1 MSTSDPASYVRGP
14 IGDREVRSVLRSLDA
29 ERFEDEENGHYP
41 DASEVGQF
49 AFLWWISGLPK
60 AAAEFEEVA
69 RHLRLA
75 SRRIDPGPWLGP
87 KIVKSTCAECAEVL
101 ADIFAMSQR
110 DGVQA
115 HVDWGRVSERLD
127 PDGFP
132 SMGGQL
138 PVPPVIAASM
148 AAFSPANW
156 LGAPM
161 SSPPMLD
168 VGTPDRRT
176 FWIGRSH
183 LIARIGSIVTSDAEV
198 LVSSDDTTLRMG
210 GGVSGA
216 IRAAADEVA
225 LFAEIEKVRLGP
237 EPELGSVVVTA
248 APGLRAR
255 YLFHAITLNLSER
268 SRARGAR
275 FPLNDAEMTGLIVRR
290 GVARSL
296 ELLETFGC
304 RSIAFPV
311 LGTGAARIPYET
323 AIAEMVE
330 TLSSFLLQSELSLTV
345 EVVLRNRYQDITD
358 QQLFQMFVHAM
369 EARVGVTVRERGPDF
384 EVTPWPFEVASELRI
399 GAGKAASEPRR
410 RQSLVRLISELD
422 ARRDTLEREQLGL
435 IVAKEPIDPA
445 RLDAVTSQ
453 LHALRDRR
461 AKFEREF
468 LGPPNRPGRGEI
480 FLSSTYRDL
489 HRQRSVAETVIG
501 KAGMRLVDEPR
512 RGTAPVIPRA
522 MMLREIDR
530 ADAYVGILGWRYGS
544 RDPATGLAYTELEYS
559 HAVGQGK
566 PILIMLADAEAS
578 FSAADLDTD
587 ADAFARI
594 RTFRDRVC
602 EAHEVVRFG
611 NDAQLQAGLRRG
623 LDAFEL

>member
-1 MSTSDPASYVRGP
+1 MSTSDSASYMRGP
-14 IGDREVRSVLRSLDA
+14 IGDREVRRVLRSLDT
-29 ERFEDEENGHYP
+29 ERFEDEDRGHYP

-49 AFLWWISGLPK
+49 AFLWWVKGLPE
-60 AAAEFEEVA
+60 AAREFDEVA

-75 SRRIDPGPWLGP
+75 GRRGDPGPVRGP
-87 KIVKSTCAECAEVL
+87 QIVKATCAECADVME
-101 ADIFAMSQR
+101 DIFGLAWR
-110 DGVQA
+110 DGVPA
-115 HVDWGRVSERLD
+115 HGDRGVVAASPPPGI
-127 PDGFP
+127 FP
-132 SMGGQL
+132 AVETLM
-138 PVPPVIAASM
+138 PPVMSSQRI
-148 AAFSPANW
+148 AFSPVQW

-161 SSPPMLD
+161 SSPPIAD

-183 LIARIGSIVTSDAEV
+183 LIARIGSIVTSEAEV

-216 IRAAADEVA
+216 IRAEADEPA
-225 LFAEIEKVRLGP
+225 LMAEIEKVRQGP

-255 YLFHAITLNLSER
+255 YLFHAITLNLGDR
-268 SRARGAR
+268 SLARGSR
-275 FPLNDAEMTGLIVRR
+275 FPLNDAEVTGLIVRR

-296 ELLETFGC
+296 ELLATFGC

-311 LGTGAARIPYET
+311 LGTGAARIPYEV

-330 TLSSFLLQSELSLTV
+330 TLSSHLLRSHASLAV
-345 EVVLRNRYQDITD
+345 EVVLRNRYQNISDE
-358 QQLFQMFVHAM
+358 QLFQMFVHAM
-369 EARVGVTVRERGPDF
+369 KAHIGVTVQVRGLDF
-384 EVTPWPFEVASELRI
+384 DVTPWPFEVASEVRI
-399 GAGKAASEPRR
+399 GAGQVASEPRR

-422 ARRDTLEREQLGL
+422 ARRGALEREQLGL

-461 AKFEREF
+461 ARFEREF
-468 LGPPNRPGRGEI
+468 LGPPSKPGRGEV

-489 HRQRSVAETVIG
+489 RRQRSVAESVIG
-501 KAGMRLVDEPR
+501 KAGLRLVDEPR

-530 ADAYVGILGWRYGS
+530 ADAYVGILGWRYGT

-566 PILIMLADAEAS
+566 PTLIMLADSESS
-578 FSAADLDTD
+578 FSVADLDTD

-594 RTFRDRVC
+594 RAFRDRVS
-602 EAHEVVRFG
+602 EAHEVVRFR
-611 NDAQLQAGLRRG
+611 NDGELQAGLRRG
-623 LDAFEL
+623 LAAFAL

>member
-1 MSTSDPASYVRGP
+1 MSTSDPASYLRDP
-14 IGDREVRSVLRSLDA
+14 IGDREVRRVLSSLDA
-29 ERFEDEENGHYP
+29 ERFEDEDSGHYP

-60 AAAEFEEVA
+60 AVAEFAEVA
-69 RHLRLA
+69 RHLRL
-75 SRRIDPGPWLGP
+75 SGRRHDPGPRLGTQ
-87 KIVKSTCAECAEVL
+87 IVKTTCAECADVL
-101 ADIFAMSQR
+101 DVIFAMSWR

-115 HVDWGRVSERLD
+115 HGDWGRVSEPLHPDFD
-127 PDGFP
+127 P
-132 SMGGQL
+132 SL
-138 PVPPVIAASM
+138 AAQMRVSTAM
-148 AAFSPANW
+148 VAKTVELSTDQW
-156 LGAPM
+156 LGAPL
-161 SSPPMLD
+161 SFSPMLG

-183 LIARIGSIVTSDAEV
+183 LIARIGNIVTSDAEV
-198 LVSSDDTTLRMG
+198 LVSSDDSTLRMG

-216 IRAAADEVA
+216 IRAESDEVA

-255 YLFHAITLNLSER
+255 YLFHAITLNLRER

-275 FPLNDAEMTGLIVRR
+275 FPLNDAEVTGLIVRR

-330 TLSSFLLQSELSLTV
+330 TLSSYLLHSHASLTV
-345 EVVLRNRYQDITD
+345 EVVLHDRYHNISDE
-358 QQLFQMFVHAM
+358 QLFQMFVHAM
-369 EARVGVTVRERGPDF
+369 EAHIGVTVEARGANF
-384 EVTPWPFEVASELRI
+384 EVMPWPFAVASEVRI
-399 GAGKAASEPRR
+399 GAGQVASEPRR

-422 ARRDTLEREQLGL
+422 ARRETLEREQLGL

-468 LGPPNRPGRGEI
+468 LGPPSRPGRGEV

-489 HRQRSVAETVIG
+489 HRQRSVAESVIG

-566 PILIMLADAEAS
+566 PTLIMLADGDAS
-578 FSAADLDTD
+578 FSVADLDTD

-594 RTFRDRVC
+594 RAFRDRVS

-623 LDAFEL
+623 LASFAL

>member
-1 MSTSDPASYVRGP
+1 MSTSDPASYMRGP
-14 IGDREVRSVLRSLDA
+14 IGDREVRIVLRSLDA
-29 ERFEDEENGHYP
+29 ERFEDEDSGHYP
-41 DASEVGQF
+41 DASDVGQF
-49 AFLWWISGLPK
+49 AFLWWIKGLPK
-60 AAAEFEEVA
+60 AANEFDEVA
-69 RHLRLA
+69 RHLRL
-75 SRRIDPGPWLGP
+75 SGRRRDPGPRLGP
-87 KIVKSTCAECAEVL
+87 RIVKATCAECADILE
-101 ADIFAMSQR
+101 DIFAMARR

-115 HVDWGRVSERLD
+115 HGDWGNVPE
-127 PDGFP
+127 PPHPGVFP
-132 SMGGQL
+132 SMGSRM
-138 PVPPVIAASM
+138 PVAPAM
-148 AAFSPANW
+148 ATPMVAFSTDQW

-161 SSPPMLD
+161 SSPPMAD

-198 LVSSDDTTLRMG
+198 IVSSDDTTLRMG

-216 IRAAADEVA
+216 IRAEADEPA

-255 YLFHAITLNLSER
+255 YLFHAITLNLAEQSHP
-268 SRARGAR
+268 RGTR
-275 FPLNDAEMTGLIVRR
+275 YPLNDAEVTGLIVRR

-311 LGTGAARIPYET
+311 LGTGAAQIPYEI

-330 TLSSFLLQSELSLTV
+330 TLSSHLLRAHAPLTV
-345 EVVLRNRYQDITD
+345 EVVLRNRYQNISDE
-358 QQLFQMFVHAM
+358 QLFQMFVHAM
-369 EARVGVTVRERGPDF
+369 EAHIGVTVQARGRDF
-384 EVTPWPFEVASELRI
+384 DVIPWLDAVASQVRI
-399 GAGKAASEPRR
+399 GAGQVASEPRR
-410 RQSLVRLISELD
+410 RQSLIRLISELD
-422 ARRDTLEREQLGL
+422 ARRETLEREQLGL

-468 LGPPNRPGRGEI
+468 LGPPSRPGRGEV

-489 HRQRSVAETVIG
+489 RRQRSVAESVIG
-501 KAGMRLVDEPR
+501 KQGLRLVDEPR

-530 ADAYVGILGWRYGS
+530 ADAYVGILGWRYGT

-559 HAVGQGK
+559 HAVAQGK
-566 PILIMLADAEAS
+566 PTLIMLADGEAS
-578 FSAADLDTD
+578 FSVADLDTD

-594 RTFRDRVC
+594 RAFRDRVS

-611 NDAQLQAGLRRG
+611 TDAELQAGLRRG
-623 LDAFEL
+623 LAAFAF

>member
-1 MSTSDPASYVRGP
+1 MSTSDPAPYMRGP

-69 RHLRLA
+69 RHLRL
-75 SRRIDPGPWLGP
+75 SGRRHDPGPRLGP
-87 KIVKSTCAECAEVL
+87 QIVRTTCAECADVL
-101 ADIFAMSQR
+101 EGIFAMSQR

-115 HVDWGRVSERLD
+115 HGDWGRVSEPLHQD
-127 PDGFP
+127 VFP
-132 SMGGQL
+132 SMGAQM
-138 PVPPVIAASM
+138 PVPPVIAAPM
-148 AAFSPANW
+148 VAFSPDQW

-161 SSPPMLD
+161 SSAPMMD

-216 IRAAADEVA
+216 IRAEADEVA

-268 SRARGAR
+268 SRARGSR
-275 FPLNDAEMTGLIVRR
+275 FPLNDAEVTGLIVRR

-311 LGTGAARIPYET
+311 LGTGAAQIPYET

-330 TLSSFLLQSELSLTV
+330 TLSSYLLHSHASLTV
-345 EVVLRNRYQDITD
+345 EVVLRNRYRDISD
-358 QQLFQMFVHAM
+358 QQLFQMFVDAM
-369 EARVGVTVRERGPDF
+369 EAHIGVTVQAKGKDY
-384 EVTPWPFEVASELRI
+384 EVTPWLFEVASEVRI
-399 GAGKAASEPRR
+399 GAGKVASEPRR

-468 LGPPNRPGRGEI
+468 LGPPSRPGRGEV

-489 HRQRSVAETVIG
+489 HRQRSVAESVIG

-530 ADAYVGILGWRYGS
+530 ADAYVGILGWRYGT

-566 PILIMLADAEAS
+566 PTLIMLADGEAS

-594 RTFRDRVC
+594 RAFRDRVS

-611 NDAQLQAGLRRG
+611 DDAQFQAGLRRG
-623 LDAFEL
+623 LAAFAL

>member
-1 MSTSDPASYVRGP
+1 MDTRESRSHMRGP
-14 IGDREVRSVLRSLDA
+14 IGDREVRTVLRSLDA
-29 ERFEDEENGHYP
+29 ERFDDEGRGHYP

-49 AFLWWISGLPK
+49 AFLWWIRGLL
-60 AAAEFEEVA
+60 AAATEFDDVA
-69 RHLRLA
+69 RHLRLDGL
-75 SRRIDPGPWLGP
+75 RRDPGPSRAP
-87 KIVKSTCAECAEVL
+87 QYVKPRCAECAEVIE
-101 ADIFAMSQR
+101 DIFRMAFR
-110 DGVQA
+110 DGIPA
-115 HVDWGRVSERLD
+115 FGRPDIATPSLTPGVSPPMGL
-127 PDGFP
+127 
-132 SMGGQL
+132 SM
-138 PVPPVIAASM
+138 PVPTVTSAPLVS
-148 AAFSPANW
+148 FSADQW

-161 SSPPMLD
+161 SSPLMAD
-168 VGTPDRRT
+168 VGTSDRRT

-198 LVSSDDTTLRMG
+198 LVSSDDTTLRMA

-216 IRAAADEVA
+216 IRAEADEPA
-225 LFAEIEKVRLGP
+225 LFAEIEKVRQGP
-237 EPELGSVVVTA
+237 EPELGAVVVTA

-255 YLFHAITLNLSER
+255 YLFHAITLNLAER
-268 SRARGAR
+268 SRERGSR
-275 FPLNDAEMTGLIVRR
+275 FPLNDAEVTGLVVRR

-296 ELLETFGC
+296 ELLEAFGC

-311 LGTGAARIPYET
+311 LGTGVAQIPYEI

-330 TLSSFLLQSELSLTV
+330 TLSSHLLRSHASLTV
-345 EVVLRNRYQDITD
+345 EVVLHNRYHNISDE
-358 QQLFQMFVHAM
+358 QLFQMFVDAM
-369 EARVGVTVRERGPDF
+369 EARIDVTVQARGADF
-384 EVTPWPFEVASELRI
+384 DVMPWPFEVASQVRI
-399 GAGKAASEPRR
+399 GAGQVASEPRR

-422 ARRDTLEREQLGL
+422 ARRESLEREQLGL

-445 RLDAVTSQ
+445 RLDVVTSQ

-468 LGPPNRPGRGEI
+468 LGPPSKSGRGEV

-489 HRQRSVAETVIG
+489 RRQRSVAESVIG
-501 KAGMRLVDEPR
+501 KAGLHLLDEPR
-512 RGTAPVIPRA
+512 RGTAPGIPRA
-522 MMLREIDR
+522 MMLREVDR
-530 ADAYVGILGWRYGS
+530 ADAYVGILGWRYGT

-566 PILIMLADAEAS
+566 PTLIMLADGEAS
-578 FSAADLDTD
+578 FSVADLDTD

-594 RTFRDRVC
+594 RAFRDRVS

-623 LDAFEL
+623 LAAFAL